1 MITATSI
8 SQQAE
13 YSWKFKIIDPC
24 IETVITGMVQ
34 SSFTVSVFGTP
45 LDILL
50 SAVDSVSL
58 IYGDQ
63 TGLTFCG
70 NKTYALDGASTFASV
85 KDGKLTISSQPV
97 GTYYLSVISTL
108 S

>member
-1 MITATSI
+1 
-8 SQQAE
+8 
-13 YSWKFKIIDPC
+13 
-24 IETVITGMVQ
+24 MVQ

-50 SAVDSVSL
+50 SAVDTISL

-85 KDGKLTISSQPV
+85 KDGKLRISSQPV
-97 GTYYLSVISTL
+97 GTYYLSVVSTL

>member
-1 MITATSI
+1 MIT
-8 SQQAE
+8 
-13 YSWKFKIIDPC
+13 D
-24 IETVITGMVQ
+24 VVQ

-45 LDILL
+45 LDIPLN
-50 SAVDSVSL
+50 AVDSVSL

-70 NKTYALDGASTFASV
+70 SKNYALDGASTFASV

-97 GTYYLSVISTL
+97 GTYYVSVVSTL

>member
-1 MITATSI
+1 
-8 SQQAE
+8 
-13 YSWKFKIIDPC
+13 
-24 IETVITGMVQ
+24 VITDVVQ

-45 LDILL
+45 LDIPLN
-50 SAVDSVSL
+50 AVDSVSL

-70 NKTYALDGASTFASV
+70 SKNYALDGTSTFASV

-97 GTYYLSVISTL
+97 GTYYISVVCTL